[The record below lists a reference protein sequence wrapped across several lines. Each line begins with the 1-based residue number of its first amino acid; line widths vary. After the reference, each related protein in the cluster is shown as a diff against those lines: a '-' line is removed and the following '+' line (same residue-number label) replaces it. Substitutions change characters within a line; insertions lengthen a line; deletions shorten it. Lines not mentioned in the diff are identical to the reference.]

1 VAYAIL
7 FVMIRAANNLLE
19 QIVVRPHRMKL
30 AGKSLIAVLILLLCA
45 PAPVAAES
53 YADAVAAQK
62 AGDHATALR
71 LFRSL
76 ADEGDG
82 ASQHALG
89 SMYLMGRGVPQSDA
103 EALKWYRRAADQR
116 VPEAQALLGMFY
128 MDGRA
133 VPKDYVLAHM
143 WLSLAL
149 ASAKRLGDGFKA
161 TAEKAASELRD
172 VEKLMTQS
180 QIADAKKLAQSRES
194 ARQPARTGKEQVA
207 QAGPPAARPPSVAGS
222 QADAVIAQRRQA
234 AAAHRRGDHAAAVR
248 MLRPLA
254 EQGDA
259 SSQGMLASMY
269 VLGQGVPQSHAEAAK
284 WLRLAAEQ
292 GVPGSQYMLGLF
304 YVGGRGVPQD
314 YVVGYMWLSLAVAGQ
329 VSEALEVR
337 RDLEKKMTPAQIT
350 EGQNLVRVR
359 QNSRQPAG
367 ADQRQKTA
375 SVDPTALRPLVSFGN
390 LSIRWQPENS
400 TYILEMKPNGADG
413 RVFIQ
418 CYTTETAYA
427 ASVLPLNDEGR
438 IDSPS
443 DTQIVTV
450 WSDRSQPVDLKFDAQ
465 YKQVAYAM
473 DAKGAPEWSVSTTRE
488 FIGILGAATKFFAYS
503 IGDRTATFDVMHLPA
518 AKVRFAE
525 LCKRPRF

>member
-1 VAYAIL
+1 
-7 FVMIRAANNLLE
+7 
-19 QIVVRPHRMKL
+19 MKL
-30 AGKSLIAVLILLLCA
+30 TGKSLIAVLILLFCT
-45 PAPVAAES
+45 PAPVAAEP

-89 SMYLMGRGVPQSDA
+89 SMYLMGRGVPQSNA
-103 EALKWYRRAADQR
+103 EALKWYQRAADQR
-116 VPEAQALLGMFY
+116 VPEAQALLGIFY

-133 VPKDYVLAHM
+133 VPKDYVLAHR

-149 ASAKRLGDGFKA
+149 ASAKRFDGFKA

-180 QIADAKKLAQSRES
+180 QIAEARKLAQSRES

-207 QAGPPAARPPSVAGS
+207 QAGPPAARPPGVAGP
-222 QADAVIAQRRQA
+222 QADAVIAQRQQA

-248 MLRPLA
+248 ILRPLA

-292 GVPGSQYMLGLF
+292 GVPGSQYMLGLA

-314 YVVGYMWLSLAVAGQ
+314 YVLGYMWLSLAAAGQ
-329 VSEALEVR
+329 VSEALNVR
-337 RDLEKKMTPAQIT
+337 RDLEKSMTPAQIT
-350 EGQNLVRVR
+350 EAQNWVRVR

-367 ADQRQKTA
+367 ADQQQRTA
-375 SVDPTALRPLVSFGN
+375 SVDPTALRPLVAFGN

-400 TYILEMKPNGADG
+400 TYILEMKPNGGDG

-418 CYTTETAYA
+418 CYTTQTAYA
-427 ASVLPLNDEGR
+427 ASVLPLNNEGR

-443 DTQIVTV
+443 DTQIITV

-465 YKQVAYAM
+465 YKRVAFAM
-473 DAKGAPEWSVSTTRE
+473 DATGVPEWSVSTTRE

-503 IGDRTATFDVMHLPA
+503 IGDRTATFDVMHMPA
-518 AKVRFAE
+518 AKARFAE